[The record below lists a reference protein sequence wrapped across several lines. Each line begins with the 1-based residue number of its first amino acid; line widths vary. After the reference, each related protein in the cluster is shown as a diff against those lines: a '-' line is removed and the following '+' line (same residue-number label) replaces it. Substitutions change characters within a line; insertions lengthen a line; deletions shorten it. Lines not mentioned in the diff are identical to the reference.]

1 MLNPISILE
10 LILKSKFKIIPKG
23 VVKKVKTK
31 AKINVKRILQIEDK
45 VKQQVEDA
53 TEISK
58 SSPIPDVKEIFTD
71 VWADGG
77 YKWHN

>member
-1 MLNPISILE
+1 M
-10 LILKSKFKIIPKG
+10 KKII
-23 VVKKVKTK
+23 
-31 AKINVKRILQIEDK
+31 NEIEDK